1 MQNRDKNLFI
11 EDILES
17 VNAIEDYIK
26 YMNFDEFIND
36 RKVSLQLVYLLF
48 VKKTNNKYT
57 NTQITKEF
65 YDV

>member
-1 MQNRDKNLFI
+1 MQDRDKNLFL

-17 VNAIEDYIK
+17 VNAIKDYIK